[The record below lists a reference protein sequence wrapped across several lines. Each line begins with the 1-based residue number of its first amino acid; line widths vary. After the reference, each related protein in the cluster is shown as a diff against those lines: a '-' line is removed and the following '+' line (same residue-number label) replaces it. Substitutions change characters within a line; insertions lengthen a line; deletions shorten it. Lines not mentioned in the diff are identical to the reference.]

1 MILDGWGKSKN
12 PKTSAIDNADT
23 QFIDSLYEKY
33 PNANLKTDGIEVG
46 LPDGQM
52 GNSEV
57 GHLNLGA
64 GRIVYQELSRIN
76 MSIED
81 GSFKSKKVLTDAF
94 EYAERAEK
102 NVHLMGLISS
112 GGVHS
117 HYDHLYELIN
127 ISEIYNL
134 KVFIHGFTDGRDVDP
149 KSSINDLKNLATNK
163 INSLNNE
170 LNKLKDE
177 IKNQSIISE
186 LSLKNKVN
194 QAVTNLEK
202 ENSSLINS
210 IEKMKLEQS
219 INEKLIEEKF
229 KSKISE
235 RDMTIQELREM
246 KSRLSTKMVG
256 ETLEIHCETQFNL
269 NRATA
274 FKNSYFEKDNDAS
287 SGSKGDYIFR
297 EFDENKTEVVS
308 IMFEMKNESLNG
320 TNKRKN
326 EDFLK
331 ELDKDRRQKSCEYAV
346 LVTLLEP
353 DSELYNAG
361 IVDVSHR
368 FPKMYVIRPQ
378 FFLPIIS
385 LLRNASMETLK
396 YKSQINLMKREN
408 YDITNFESTLEQ
420 FKNAVGKNVS
430 LAQDRFNDAISEIDK
445 SITHLQKTKEAL
457 ILSKKHLLTADSKS
471 QDLTVKKLTRN
482 NPTMKK
488 KFNDLNNFEDE
499 VA

>member
-1 MILDGWGKSKN
+1 MKDIKCPSCGKTFRIDPSSFEEILRQIKDEEFNKQIKERLIL
-12 PKTSAIDNADT
+12 AEEDNKKALE
-23 QFIDSLYEKY
+23 I
-33 PNANLKTDGIEVG
+33 LKRELKIQLME
-46 LPDGQM
+46 Q
-52 GNSEV
+52 N
-57 GHLNLGA
+57 
-64 GRIVYQELSRIN
+64 RIKE
-76 MSIED
+76 
-81 GSFKSKKVLTDAF
+81 
-94 EYAERAEK
+94 
-102 NVHLMGLISS
+102 
-112 GGVHS
+112 
-117 HYDHLYELIN
+117 
-127 ISEIYNL
+127 SEIQTLESKL
-134 KVFIHGFTDGRDVDP
+134 KIAEEKKTN
-149 KSSINDLKNLATNK
+149 SLNDLKNQATNK

-170 LNKLKDE
+170 LSKLKDE
-177 IKNQSIISE
+177 IKNQSLISE
-186 LSLKNKVN
+186 LSLKNKISE
-194 QAVTNLEK
+194 AVTNLEK
-202 ENSSLINS
+202 ENSSLTNS
-210 IEKMKLEQS
+210 IEKMKLEHS

-235 RDMTIQELREM
+235 RDLTIQELREM
-246 KSRLSTKMVG
+246 KSRLSTKMIG

-269 NRATA
+269 NRASA
-274 FKNSYFEKDNDAS
+274 FKNSYFEKDNDAT

-346 LVTLLEP
+346 LVSLLEP

-396 YKSQINLMKREN
+396 YKSQIDLMKREN
-408 YDITNFESTLEQ
+408 FDITNFESTLEQ

-430 LAQDRFNDAISEIDK
+430 LAQDRFNDAITEIDK

-457 ILSKKHLLTADSKS
+457 VLSKKHLLSADSKS

>member
-1 MILDGWGKSKN
+1 MKDIKCPSCGKTFRIDPSSFEEILLQIKDEEFSKQIKERLILVEEDNKKSLEILKRELEIKLIEQN
-12 PKTSAIDNADT
+12 RIKENEIKVLESKLNIAEEKKTSA
-23 QFIDSLYEKY
+23 L
-33 PNANLKTDGIEVG
+33 
-46 LPDGQM
+46 
-52 GNSEV
+52 
-57 GHLNLGA
+57 
-64 GRIVYQELSRIN
+64 
-76 MSIED
+76 
-81 GSFKSKKVLTDAF
+81 
-94 EYAERAEK
+94 
-102 NVHLMGLISS
+102 
-112 GGVHS
+112 
-117 HYDHLYELIN
+117 
-127 ISEIYNL
+127 
-134 KVFIHGFTDGRDVDP
+134 
-149 KSSINDLKNLATNK
+149 NDLKNQATNK

-170 LNKLKDE
+170 LETLKNE
-177 IKNQSIISE
+177 IKNQSLISE

-194 QAVTNLEK
+194 EAVANLEK
-202 ENSSLINS
+202 ENSSLTNS
-210 IEKMKLEQS
+210 IEKIRLENS

-235 RDMTIQELREM
+235 RDLTIQELREM

-274 FKNSYFEKDNDAS
+274 FKNSYFEKDNDATL
-287 SGSKGDYIFR
+287 GSKGDYIFR
-297 EFDENKTEVVS
+297 EFDNNKVEIVS
-308 IMFEMKNESLNG
+308 IMFEMKNESLSG

-346 LVTLLEP
+346 LVSLLEP

-396 YKSQINLMKREN
+396 YNSQIDLMKREN

-430 LAQDRFNDAISEIDK
+430 IAKDRFNDAITEIDK
-445 SITHLQKTKEAL
+445 SISHLQKTKEAL
-457 ILSKKHLLTADSKS
+457 ILSKKHLLSADSKS
-471 QDLTVKKLTRN
+471 QDLTVKKLTKN

-488 KFNDLNNFEDE
+488 KFDDLNNFEDQ

>member
-1 MILDGWGKSKN
+1 MKDIKCPSCGKNFRIDPSSFEEILLQIKDEEFNKQIKERLILAEEDNKKSLEILKRELEIKLIEQN
-12 PKTSAIDNADT
+12 RIKENEIKVLESKLNIAEEKKTSA
-23 QFIDSLYEKY
+23 L
-33 PNANLKTDGIEVG
+33 
-46 LPDGQM
+46 
-52 GNSEV
+52 
-57 GHLNLGA
+57 
-64 GRIVYQELSRIN
+64 
-76 MSIED
+76 
-81 GSFKSKKVLTDAF
+81 
-94 EYAERAEK
+94 
-102 NVHLMGLISS
+102 
-112 GGVHS
+112 
-117 HYDHLYELIN
+117 
-127 ISEIYNL
+127 
-134 KVFIHGFTDGRDVDP
+134 
-149 KSSINDLKNLATNK
+149 NDLKNQATNK

-170 LNKLKDE
+170 LENLKAE
-177 IKNQSIISE
+177 IKNQSVISE

-194 QAVTNLEK
+194 EAVANLEK
-202 ENSSLINS
+202 ENSSLTNS
-210 IEKMKLEQS
+210 IEKIRLENS

-235 RDMTIQELREM
+235 RDLTIQELREM

-274 FKNSYFEKDNDAS
+274 FKNSYFEKDNDATL
-287 SGSKGDYIFR
+287 GSKGDYIFR
-297 EFDENKTEVVS
+297 EFDNNKVEIVS
-308 IMFEMKNESLNG
+308 IMFEMKNESLGG

-346 LVTLLEP
+346 LVSLLEP

-361 IVDVSHR
+361 IVDVSHK

-396 YKSQINLMKREN
+396 YKSQIDLMKREN

-430 LAQDRFNDAISEIDK
+430 LAQDRFNDAITEIDK
-445 SITHLQKTKEAL
+445 SISHLQKTKEAL
-457 ILSKKHLLTADSKS
+457 ILSKKHLLSADSKS
-471 QDLTVKKLTRN
+471 QDLTVKKLTKN

-488 KFNDLNNFEDE
+488 KFDDLNNFEDQ

>member
-1 MILDGWGKSKN
+1 MKDIKCPSCGKTFRIDPSSFEEILLQIKDEEFNKQVKQRLVL
-12 PKTSAIDNADT
+12 AEEDNKKALE
-23 QFIDSLYEKY
+23 I
-33 PNANLKTDGIEVG
+33 LK
-46 LPDGQM
+46 
-52 GNSEV
+52 
-57 GHLNLGA
+57 
-64 GRIVYQELSRIN
+64 RELKI
-76 MSIED
+76 
-81 GSFKSKKVLTDAF
+81 
-94 EYAERAEK
+94 
-102 NVHLMGLISS
+102 
-112 GGVHS
+112 
-117 HYDHLYELIN
+117 ELIEQN
-127 ISEIYNL
+127 RIKDSEIQTLESKL
-134 KVFIHGFTDGRDVDP
+134 KIAEEKKTNAL
-149 KSSINDLKNLATNK
+149 NDLKNQATNK
-163 INSLNNE
+163 INSMNNE
-170 LNKLKDE
+170 LFKLKDE
-177 IKNQSIISE
+177 IKNQSLISE
-186 LSLKNKVN
+186 LSLKNKISE
-194 QAVTNLEK
+194 AVTNLEK
-202 ENSSLINS
+202 ENSSLTNS
-210 IEKMKLEQS
+210 IEKMKLEHS

-235 RDMTIQELREM
+235 RDLTIQELREM

-269 NRATA
+269 NRSSA
-274 FKNSYFEKDNDAS
+274 FKNSYFEKDNDAT

-346 LVTLLEP
+346 LVSLLEP

-396 YKSQINLMKREN
+396 YKSQIDLMKREN
-408 YDITNFESTLEQ
+408 FDITNFESTLEQ

-457 ILSKKHLLTADSKS
+457 VLSKKHLLSADSKS

>member
-1 MILDGWGKSKN
+1 MKDIKCPSCGKTFRIDPSSFEEILLQIKDEEFNKQIKERLIL
-12 PKTSAIDNADT
+12 AEEDNKKAVE
-23 QFIDSLYEKY
+23 I
-33 PNANLKTDGIEVG
+33 LKRELKIQLIE
-46 LPDGQM
+46 Q
-52 GNSEV
+52 N
-57 GHLNLGA
+57 
-64 GRIVYQELSRIN
+64 RIK
-76 MSIED
+76 D
-81 GSFKSKKVLTDAF
+81 
-94 EYAERAEK
+94 
-102 NVHLMGLISS
+102 
-112 GGVHS
+112 
-117 HYDHLYELIN
+117 
-127 ISEIYNL
+127 SEIQTLESKL
-134 KVFIHGFTDGRDVDP
+134 KIAEEKKTNAL
-149 KSSINDLKNLATNK
+149 NDLKNQATNK

-170 LNKLKDE
+170 LIKLKDE
-177 IKNQSIISE
+177 IKNQSLISE
-186 LSLKNKVN
+186 LSLKNKISE
-194 QAVTNLEK
+194 AVTNLEK
-202 ENSSLINS
+202 ENSSLTNS
-210 IEKMKLEQS
+210 IEKMKLEYS

-235 RDMTIQELREM
+235 RDLTIQELREM
-246 KSRLSTKMVG
+246 KSRLSTKMIG

-269 NRATA
+269 NRASA
-274 FKNSYFEKDNDAS
+274 FKNSYFEKDNDAT

-346 LVTLLEP
+346 LVSLLEP

-396 YKSQINLMKREN
+396 YKSQIDLMKREN
-408 YDITNFESTLEQ
+408 FDITNFESTLEQ

-457 ILSKKHLLTADSKS
+457 VLSKKHLLSADSKS

>member
-1 MILDGWGKSKN
+1 MKDIKCPSCGKTFRIDPSSFEEILHQIKDEEFNKQLKERLLLAEEDNKKSLE
-12 PKTSAIDNADT
+12 I
-23 QFIDSLYEKY
+23 
-33 PNANLKTDGIEVG
+33 LKK
-46 LPDGQM
+46 
-52 GNSEV
+52 
-57 GHLNLGA
+57 
-64 GRIVYQELSRIN
+64 ELKIQ
-76 MSIED
+76 SIEQNRVKENEIQD
-81 GSFKSKKVLTDAF
+81 LESKL
-94 EYAERAEK
+94 
-102 NVHLMGLISS
+102 
-112 GGVHS
+112 
-117 HYDHLYELIN
+117 N
-127 ISEIYNL
+127 ISEEKKINAL
-134 KVFIHGFTDGRDVDP
+134 
-149 KSSINDLKNLATNK
+149 NDLRNQANNK

-177 IKNQSIISE
+177 IKNQSLISE

-194 QAVTNLEK
+194 EAVVNLEK

-235 RDMTIQELREM
+235 RDLTIQELREM

-274 FKNSYFEKDNDAS
+274 FKNSYFEKDNDVS

-297 EFDENKTEVVS
+297 EFDNNKIEIVS

-320 TNKRKN
+320 NNKRKN

-346 LVTLLEP
+346 LVSLLEP

-396 YKSQINLMKREN
+396 YKSQIDLMKREN
-408 YDITNFESTLEQ
+408 FDITNFENTLEQ

-457 ILSKKHLLTADSKS
+457 ILSKKHLLSADTKS

-488 KFNDLNNFEDE
+488 KFDDLNNFEGK

>member
-1 MILDGWGKSKN
+1 MKDIKCPSCGKTFRIDPSSFEEILLQIKDEEFNKQIKERLLL
-12 PKTSAIDNADT
+12 AEEDNKKALEILKRELKIKLVE
-23 QFIDSLYEKY
+23 QNSLKE
-33 PNANLKTDGIEVG
+33 
-46 LPDGQM
+46 
-52 GNSEV
+52 
-57 GHLNLGA
+57 
-64 GRIVYQELSRIN
+64 
-76 MSIED
+76 
-81 GSFKSKKVLTDAF
+81 
-94 EYAERAEK
+94 
-102 NVHLMGLISS
+102 
-112 GGVHS
+112 
-117 HYDHLYELIN
+117 
-127 ISEIYNL
+127 SEIQTLESKL
-134 KVFIHGFTDGRDVDP
+134 KIAEEKKTNAL
-149 KSSINDLKNLATNK
+149 NDLKNQATNK
-163 INSLNNE
+163 IKSLNNE

-177 IKNQSIISE
+177 IKNQSLISE
-186 LSLKNKVN
+186 LSLKNKVSE
-194 QAVTNLEK
+194 AVTNLEK
-202 ENSSLINS
+202 ENSSLTNS
-210 IEKMKLEQS
+210 IEKMKLEHS

-229 KSKISE
+229 KNKISE
-235 RDMTIQELREM
+235 RDLTIQELREM

-269 NRATA
+269 NRASA
-274 FKNSYFEKDNDAS
+274 FKNSYFEKDNDAT

-346 LVTLLEP
+346 LVSLLEP
-353 DSELYNAG
+353 DSELYNSG

-368 FPKMYVIRPQ
+368 FPKMYIIRPQ

-396 YKSQINLMKREN
+396 YKTQIDLMKREN

-445 SITHLQKTKEAL
+445 SISHLQKTKEAL
-457 ILSKKHLLTADSKS
+457 ILSKKHLLSADSKS

>member
-1 MILDGWGKSKN
+1 MKDIQCPSCGKNFRIDPSSFEEILLQIKDEEFNKQIKERLIL
-12 PKTSAIDNADT
+12 AEEDNKKALE
-23 QFIDSLYEKY
+23 ILIRE
-33 PNANLKTDGIEVG
+33 LKIQLIE
-46 LPDGQM
+46 Q
-52 GNSEV
+52 N
-57 GHLNLGA
+57 
-64 GRIVYQELSRIN
+64 RIKE
-76 MSIED
+76 
-81 GSFKSKKVLTDAF
+81 
-94 EYAERAEK
+94 
-102 NVHLMGLISS
+102 
-112 GGVHS
+112 
-117 HYDHLYELIN
+117 
-127 ISEIYNL
+127 SEIQTLESKL
-134 KVFIHGFTDGRDVDP
+134 KIAEEKKTNAL
-149 KSSINDLKNLATNK
+149 NDLKNQATNK

-170 LNKLKDE
+170 LNMLRDE
-177 IKNQSIISE
+177 IKNQSLISE
-186 LSLKNKVN
+186 LSLKNKISE
-194 QAVTNLEK
+194 AVTNLEK
-202 ENSSLINS
+202 ENSSLTNS
-210 IEKMKLEQS
+210 IEKMKLEYS

-235 RDMTIQELREM
+235 RDLTIQELREM

-269 NRATA
+269 NRASA
-274 FKNSYFEKDNDAS
+274 FKNSYFEKDNDAT
-287 SGSKGDYIFR
+287 SGSKGEYIFR

-346 LVTLLEP
+346 LVSLLEP
-353 DSELYNAG
+353 DSEQYNAG

-396 YKSQINLMKREN
+396 YKSQIDLMKREN
-408 YDITNFESTLEQ
+408 YDITYFESTLEQ

-445 SITHLQKTKEAL
+445 SITHLKKTKEAL
-457 ILSKKHLLTADSKS
+457 ILSKKHLLSADSKS

-482 NPTMKK
+482 NPTMQK
-488 KFNDLNNFEDE
+488 KFNDLNNFKDE